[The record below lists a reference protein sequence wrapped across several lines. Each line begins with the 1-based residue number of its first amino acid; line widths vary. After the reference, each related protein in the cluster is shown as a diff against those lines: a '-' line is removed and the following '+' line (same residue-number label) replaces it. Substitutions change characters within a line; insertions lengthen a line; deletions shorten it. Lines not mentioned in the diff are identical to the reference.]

1 MKYRTARFTSRTRIK
16 AFPND
21 KNHVHPQ
28 DKRQKLAM
36 DEELKETFSPAPKEQ
51 G

>member
-1 MKYRTARFTSRTRIK
+1 MKYRTARHSSRTRIK

-21 KNHVHPQ
+21 KNHIHPQ
-28 DKRQKLAM
+28 DKRQVIAM
-36 DEELKETFSPAPKEQ
+36 DEALKEAFNPAPKEQ